1 MGTMNKKE
9 GRNTPKTVQRSY
21 SGLEFRAEEEN
32 GQKIIE
38 GHPAVYNRTT
48 QIGDWFKEVIVPG
61 AFDNADLTDVAL
73 FVNHNTRSIPL
84 ARSRRNN
91 GNSTMT
97 LTVDD
102 IGLHMR
108 AVLDVEN
115 NEDAKMLYSA
125 VARGDMDGMSF
136 AFRVQDE
143 EWIDLD
149 SDMPT
154 RKIKS
159 ISKVFE
165 VSVVTYPAYKDTDVY
180 ARAGGSPPE
189 SGEEA
194 LENARAKASLEKGAR
209 QSVDTENEIEL
220 YRMKNRILGG
230 V

>member
-1 MGTMNKKE
+1 MEKNKDFK
-9 GRNTPKTVQRSY
+9 NAPKTVQRSY

-32 GQKIIE
+32 GEKIIE

-48 QIGDWFKEVIVPG
+48 QIGDWFKEVILPG
-61 AFDNADLTDVAL
+61 AFDKADLTDVAL
-73 FVNHNTRSIPL
+73 FVNHNIKSIPL

-108 AVLDVEN
+108 AVLDTEN

-125 VARGDMDGMSF
+125 VSRGDMDGMSF

-165 VSVVTYPAYKDTDVY
+165 VSVVTYPAYKDTDIH
-180 ARAGGSPPE
+180 ARAGDAPLE

-194 LENARAKASLEKGAR
+194 LKNARQKASLEKEAR
-209 QSVDTENEIEL
+209 QSVETENEIEL
-220 YRMKNRILGG
+220 YKMKNRNLGG
-230 V
+230 I

>member
-1 MGTMNKKE
+1 MKAKDKKE
-9 GRNTPKTVQRSY
+9 YREKTIQRSY
-21 SGLEFRAEEEN
+21 TGLEFRAEEEN

-38 GHPAVYNRTT
+38 GHPAVYNKTT
-48 QIGDWFKEVIVPG
+48 QIGDWFKEVIEPR
-61 AFDNADLTDVAL
+61 AFDKTDLTDVAL

-108 AVLDVEN
+108 AVLDTEN
-115 NEDAKMLYSA
+115 NEDARMLYSA

-136 AFRVQDE
+136 AFRVQEE

-154 RKIKS
+154 RKIKA

-165 VSVVTYPAYKDTDVY
+165 VSVVTYPAYKDTDIH
-180 ARAGGSPPE
+180 ARADLPLE

-194 LENARAKASLEKGAR
+194 LENARKSASLEKEEMR
-209 QSVDTENEIEL
+209 SVETESEIEL
-220 YRMKNRILGG
+220 YRIKNHNLGG
-230 V
+230 I